1 MLYTNSHDAIRT
13 GILGA
18 LMREIGPADLN
29 ILDCIW
35 ISSNPYWGPMVYYDG
50 PIIRA
55 DQLVA
60 STDPIAADIW
70 AVRNILVPAFEMDG
84 FPPQPLPVPSA
95 DPEDPNSS
103 FRTYLDSS
111 MQQLLEGGYAVTND
125 FASIDAYSCDG
136 SQRIRGSRRPVARR
150 PGPSNRSEP

>member
-1 MLYTNSHDAIRT
+1 VINGFAN

-18 LMREIGPADLN
+18 VMREIGPADLN

-35 ISSNPYWGPMVYYDG
+35 ISYSPVWGPMVYYDG
-50 PIIRA
+50 PVTRA

-70 AVRNILVPAFEMDG
+70 AVRNILVPAFEMDN
-84 FPPQPLPVPSA
+84 FPPEPLPRPSA
-95 DPEDPNSS
+95 DPEDPDSG
-103 FRTYLDSS
+103 FRIYLDNS

-125 FASIDAYSCDG
+125 VAAIDVFSADASRA
-136 SQRIRGSRRPVARR
+136 RPNPRRPKRR
-150 PGPSNRSEP
+150 VEPDG